1 MRTLCHPINNS
12 GGIRKWSVVGE
23 DRELGGGDEG
33 GIARADADG
42 FGTNGCL
49 KVTDCGRLPGGTT
62 ARAEMRGEPER
73 EHLAAGSGMR

>member
-1 MRTLCHPINNS
+1 M
-12 GGIRKWSVVGE
+12 VGSE
-23 DRELGGGDEG
+23 DRELGGWRRGVIKGESS
-33 GIARADADG
+33 ADADG